1 MGYVA
6 KYAGTEK
13 LTLVTDPGYWVE
25 LRKCLSRAQLA
36 EAEGVLSQATID
48 MEGKGTVKPN
58 IMLYRNMMTAYSIAS
73 WNLDDDNGNILPVNL
88 ATIGYLAGP
97 DFDAVYKRV
106 DELNKG
112 MTEEE
117 QARFP
122 DQS

>member
-13 LTLVTDPGYWVE
+13 ITLVTDTSYWVE
-25 LRKCLSRAQLA
+25 LRKCLSRSQLA
-36 EAEGVLSQATID
+36 EAEAVLSQATID

-58 IMLYRNMMTAYSIAS
+58 IMLYRDMMVAFSVAS
-73 WNLDDDNGNILPVNL
+73 WNLDDENGNVLPVNL
-88 ATIGYLAGP
+88 ATVGFLAGS
-97 DFDAVYKRV
+97 DFDVVYKRV

-112 MTEEE
+112 MTEQE